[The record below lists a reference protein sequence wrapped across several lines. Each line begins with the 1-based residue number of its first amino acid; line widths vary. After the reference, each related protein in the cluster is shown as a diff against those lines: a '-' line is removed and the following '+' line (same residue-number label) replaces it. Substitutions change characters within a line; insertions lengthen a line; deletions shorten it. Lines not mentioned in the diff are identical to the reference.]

1 MLGPVFWMELR
12 IRARRRRLYFGR
24 ALVTA
29 GLSII
34 LAMIYVNFDLSQAEQ
49 SYHAG
54 LQELARLGGLMFTA
68 FSVGQFVAML
78 LLAPVYCAGCVAG
91 DRERRVLEPILITRL
106 SNGEIVAGKFLVRL
120 LELCMLAIATLPAL
134 FFCLLLGGV
143 SWQRLLIS
151 NGLLLTLV
159 AFVASVS
166 LIVSIL
172 TPRVMSAVVISYVA
186 LLGLWVA
193 LPLVGALRYQNTP
206 PPPSGPI
213 YLVIAAHPVIG
224 VMDAVQYNPMM
235 NANLRGAGLL
245 CIVVYSAAT
254 LLTLG
259 LATFTI
265 RRWGLWAS
273 QERVPRPKIE
283 RDHAA
288 RTVWDNPVAW
298 REVKTIAVHRRM
310 RIARIMALVLLVILS
325 TPVWMVALID
335 LFHGGS
341 SLSTD
346 IDVVNIVVVITAVIT
361 WILMAL
367 QGSMSFAFE
376 RDRATLDALL
386 TTPLTGQDII
396 LGKLA
401 GILRSSAFAL
411 AFPLLFTLLGA
422 IQGVIS
428 IRAMALGLL
437 IIIVTSLLA
446 ATWGLFWS
454 VKTDSS
460 SRAASIAVG
469 VALLLCVGTPLALA
483 GALDPQN
490 RWPLTPMTSAS
501 PTVNLK
507 NALYEPPEPS
517 ISTPWTRGSY
527 RRPYAEWGERAA
539 LSIAHVAIELGL
551 TTLFMFLSVRK
562 IEHEHRTGLAS
573 RSSATDQGT
582 KRKKGTL
589 AGADLHS

>member
-12 IRARRRRLYFGR
+12 TRARRRRLYFGR
-24 ALVTA
+24 AIVTA
-29 GLSII
+29 GLSVI
-34 LAMIYVNFDLSQAEQ
+34 LGMIYVNFDLSHAEL
-49 SYHAG
+49 SYHSS
-54 LQELARLGGLMFTA
+54 LSELARLGSQMFTA
-68 FSVGQFVAML
+68 FSIGQFVAML

-91 DRERRVLEPILITRL
+91 DRERRVLEPILITQLTNR
-106 SNGEIVAGKFLVRL
+106 EIVAGKFLVRL

-143 SWQRLLIS
+143 SWERLLIS

-193 LPLVGALRYQNTP
+193 LPLVASLKYQNTP
-206 PPPSGPI
+206 PPASGPI
-213 YLVIAAHPVIG
+213 YALIAAHPVVG
-224 VMDAVQYNPMM
+224 VIDAVQYNSMLNP
-235 NANLRGAGLL
+235 NLRGAGVW
-245 CIVVYSAAT
+245 CIGVYAVAT
-254 LLTLG
+254 LLALG
-259 LATFTI
+259 LATVTV

-273 QERVPRPKIE
+273 QENVPRPKGD
-283 RDHAA
+283 RKAAA

-335 LFHGGS
+335 LYHGGS

-346 IDVVNIVVVITAVIT
+346 IDTYNIVVVVTAVIT
-361 WILMAL
+361 WVLMAL

-376 RDRATLDALL
+376 RDRNTLDALL
-386 TTPLTGQDII
+386 TTPLTGREII

-401 GILRSSAFAL
+401 GIVRSSAFAL
-411 AFPLLFTLLGA
+411 AFPLLFTILAALL
-422 IQGVIS
+422 GVIS
-428 IRAMALGLL
+428 FRAVAVSLL
-437 IIIVTSLLA
+437 IILVGSLLA

-469 VALLLCVGTPLALA
+469 VALFLCVGAPLALA

-490 RWPLTPMTSAS
+490 RWPLTPVTSAS
-501 PTVNLK
+501 PTVNLM
-507 NALYEPPEPS
+507 NALAESPEPS
-517 ISTPWTRGSY
+517 YMLSWS
-527 RRPYAEWGERAA
+527 RRPRDWPYHQWSERIGITMVQVTIETWLVA
-539 LSIAHVAIELGL
+539 LFVL
-551 TTLFMFLSVRK
+551 LSVRR
-562 IEHEHRTGLAS
+562 IERQHRTGPPTRDRANGL
-573 RSSATDQGT
+573 RGE
-582 KRKKGTL
+582 R
-589 AGADLHS
+589 